1 LSFRRDDFGVGV
13 KNSELVVFGDIDK
26 CHFRVVEDRV
36 IVDGLDPIKVDVVEN
51 FLDVVF
57 HCGVAD
63 ILQFGEKNM
72 AVASLKASAVRS
84 GILVKRKRL
93 GNKLGQRGRLGLAVE
108 TDSRQVSFCGA
119 DHLELTV
126 GRAQSQKVCWH
137 CLPW

>member
-108 TDSRQVSFCGA
+108 TDSRN
-119 DHLELTV
+119 
-126 GRAQSQKVCWH
+126 
-137 CLPW
+137 